1 MPEGNQSVTE
11 ASNPAEYFCSIQVGA
26 NQDGSTPA
34 APPATP
40 PADNQMADF
49 LRVLIEQNRELLS
62 LTRRQYEISQ
72 RMEERFEKQMIGQR
86 EEFLRWIQ
94 ETPGLAARSKV
105 ATEAI
110 RTLLGKLIDDLVEYV
125 DTNGEGLEDS
135 EFVRAD
141 MVDRYGQLLSHISSM
156 YSILKRLSTA
166 QEGSISH

>member
-1 MPEGNQSVTE
+1 MTE

-26 NQDGSTPA
+26 NQDGSAPA
-34 APPATP
+34 APPANP
-40 PADNQMADF
+40 PADHQTNDL
-49 LRVLIEQNRELLS
+49 LRVLIEQNREMIS

-72 RMEERFEKQMIGQR
+72 RMEERFEKQMMGQR

-166 QEGSISH
+166 QDGLTTH

>member
-1 MPEGNQSVTE
+1 MTE

-26 NQDGSTPA
+26 NQDGSAPS
-34 APPATP
+34 APPANP
-40 PADNQMADF
+40 PIDHQTTDL
-49 LRVLIEQNRELLS
+49 LRVLIEQNREMIS

-72 RMEERFEKQMIGQR
+72 RMEERFEKQMMGQR

-94 ETPGLAARSKV
+94 ETPGLASRSKV

-166 QEGSISH
+166 QDGLSTH

>member
-1 MPEGNQSVTE
+1 VTE

-26 NQDGSTPA
+26 NQDGTAPA
-34 APPATP
+34 APPSNP
-40 PADNQMADF
+40 PADNQLADF
-49 LRVLIEQNRELLS
+49 LRVLIEQNRELISLS
-62 LTRRQYEISQ
+62 RRQYEISQ

-166 QEGSISH
+166 QEGLTSH